1 MLKLVK
7 IQVRLLHAYQNK
19 RLVGFAATSLDEIKI
34 LNVAERL
41 GFRYSM
47 NPAWAPAQIGSVAGG
62 IEINCGRTVQAIRPS
77 S

>member
-1 MLKLVK
+1 MK
-7 IQVRLLHAYQNK
+7 IQVKLLHAYQDK
-19 RLVGFAATSLDEIKI
+19 RLEGFATTSLDEIKI

-47 NPAWAPAQIGSVAGG
+47 NPAWARAQIGSGAGG